1 MVFPAKENMTKSA
14 LIKNFLGFLTN
25 VIDRAAKARHDSQI
39 LIVERFLNDP
49 IPIPF
54 SRNDSAIPD
63 PTA

>member
-1 MVFPAKENMTKSA
+1 MTKSA
-14 LIKNFLGFLTN
+14 LIKDFLGFLTN